1 MVKGWLKSAMDKE
14 VRSRVKYAT
23 TACEIWEELEERFA
37 KGSAPR
43 VYELRRTM
51 TLLRQEKLSKR
62 LMQMRER
69 DQLYDFLMGLDD
81 VFGTVKTHI
90 LSMTPV
96 ISLGHAYHLVGEVE
110 QQRLISVMHKP
121 TTEPVAF
128 QTQSVRYNKEGTKRI
143 DWRKK
148 KLKCEHCQKMGH
160 TEDKCYEIIGYPPDW
175 GKKNKERKDNRGG
188 PKAAQVVTTE
198 RPIPGLSMQQYE
210 RLMQQLKGDAE
221 LVVTILQS
229 KPNMNMASKIIFTK
243 PWVIDSGATAHIT
256 CDSALLIEER
266 FTNQQPVKIP
276 NGQNILVKSIGIT
289 ELPNGVKDLTT
300 RTLIGVGRHRD
311 GLYLLEPIQDG
322 VMEIKVDRSIDESIW
337 HWRLGHASETKM
349 KQIEPLS
356 DVVIHIINRLPSKVI
371 GNKTPYEKLMGK
383 KPNYEH
389 LRVFGCLVYVLK
401 NKKEGKFDEKG
412 RACVFMGYPS
422 GQKGYKVYDTEKKE
436 IQISRDVIFCED
448 EFPFKAEK
456 TIMLKQVTPPVFE
469 ETEDIMTR
477 EVKCLVEQDV
487 EETRGESAHEE
498 NHDVELLQERN
509 TVSGSVE
516 NEHNKESRSR
526 RMRHPPRHLEEY
538 EVDLPPSITRFQSD
552 PPSGNSVVYPVSSY
566 LSYDKFSHS
575 HKALL
580 AAISLHRE
588 PKNFSQ
594 EVKHEC
600 WREAMKKEIEALE
613 KNET

>member
-1 MVKGWLKSAMDKE
+1 ME
-14 VRSRVKYAT
+14 T
-23 TACEIWEELEERFA
+23 TCT
-37 KGSAPR
+37 
-43 VYELRRTM
+43 Y
-51 TLLRQEKLSKR
+51 
-62 LMQMRER
+62 
-69 DQLYDFLMGLDD
+69 
-81 VFGTVKTHI
+81 
-90 LSMTPV
+90 TP
-96 ISLGHAYHLVGEVE
+96 
-110 QQRLISVMHKP
+110 QQNGV
-121 TTEPVAF
+121 V
-128 QTQSVRYNKEGTKRI
+128 
-143 DWRKK
+143 
-148 KLKCEHCQKMGH
+148 
-160 TEDKCYEIIGYPPDW
+160 
-175 GKKNKERKDNRGG
+175 ERKHRYILEVARALRFHSGL
-188 PKAAQVVTTE
+188 
-198 RPIPGLSMQQYE
+198 PIEFWGECVL
-210 RLMQQLKGDAE
+210 
-221 LVVTILQS
+221 
-229 KPNMNMASKIIFTK
+229 
-243 PWVIDSGATAHIT
+243 TA
-256 CDSALLIEER
+256 
-266 FTNQQPVKIP
+266 V
-276 NGQNILVKSIGIT
+276 
-289 ELPNGVKDLTT
+289 
-300 RTLIGVGRHRD
+300 
-311 GLYLLEPIQDG
+311 
-322 VMEIKVDRSIDESIW
+322 
-337 HWRLGHASETKM
+337 
-349 KQIEPLS
+349 
-356 DVVIHIINRLPSKVI
+356 HIINRLPSKVI

>member
-1 MVKGWLKSAMDKE
+1 
-14 VRSRVKYAT
+14 
-23 TACEIWEELEERFA
+23 
-37 KGSAPR
+37 
-43 VYELRRTM
+43 
-51 TLLRQEKLSKR
+51 
-62 LMQMRER
+62 
-69 DQLYDFLMGLDD
+69 
-81 VFGTVKTHI
+81 
-90 LSMTPV
+90 
-96 ISLGHAYHLVGEVE
+96 
-110 QQRLISVMHKP
+110 MHKP

-289 ELPNGVKDLTT
+289 ELPNGVKVNNVLNIPDFKCNLLSVSKLTREHNCALTFVDDLCVIQDLTT

-356 DVVIHIINRLPSKVI
+356 DVVSNNSFMHCDSCIRAKQTRLPFPSSSIKS
-371 GNKTPYEKLMGK
+371 NS
-383 KPNYEH
+383 
-389 LRVFGCLVYVLK
+389 C
-401 NKKEGKFDEKG
+401 FDLIH
-412 RACVFMGYPS
+412 C
-422 GQKGYKVYDTEKKE
+422 
-436 IQISRDVIFCED
+436 DV
-448 EFPFKAEK
+448 
-456 TIMLKQVTPPVFE
+456 
-469 ETEDIMTR
+469 
-477 EVKCLVEQDV
+477 
-487 EETRGESAHEE
+487 
-498 NHDVELLQERN
+498 
-509 TVSGSVE
+509 
-516 NEHNKESRSR
+516 
-526 RMRHPPRHLEEY
+526 
-538 EVDLPPSITRFQSD
+538 
-552 PPSGNSVVYPVSSY
+552 
-566 LSYDKFSHS
+566 
-575 HKALL
+575 
-580 AAISLHRE
+580 
-588 PKNFSQ
+588 
-594 EVKHEC
+594 
-600 WREAMKKEIEALE
+600 
-613 KNET
+613 